1 MAGNT
6 GILGNLLNSPR
17 RQRQFFILSA
27 VVLVAGIAAFLA
39 MVVFRG
45 TSNAFTDTFSN
56 QPATLNHPEKKV
68 AVSKGQIALARKF
81 IQTAVMRQNLSAAYD
96 MVNADLKGRMTRK
109 QWTTGDIPVIYYEA
123 ENVKTAA
130 FQVDYSY
137 ETSALLEVDLV
148 AKPHTETRPHLLF
161 FIGLKRA
168 GGKKDGRWLVDYW
181 QPHWR
186 PPVPSGRLG

>member
-1 MAGNT
+1 MADT
-6 GILGNLLNSPR
+6 SGILGSIFNSPR

-27 VVLVAGIAAFLA
+27 AVLIAGVATFLSV
-39 MVVFRG
+39 VVFRG
-45 TSNAFTDTFSN
+45 TGNAFTDTFSN
-56 QPATLNHPEKKV
+56 QPAVLNHPEKKV
-68 AVSKGQIALARKF
+68 PVSKAQLALARKF
-81 IQTAVMRQNLSAAYD
+81 IQTAVMRKDLSASYD
-96 MVNADLKGRMTRK
+96 IVDVDLKGRMTRHD
-109 QWTTGDIPVIYYEA
+109 WVTGDIPVILYEA
-123 ENVKTAA
+123 RNAKTAA
-130 FQVDYSY
+130 FIVDYSY

-186 PPVPSGRLG
+186 PPIPSGRLG